1 MTYLLF
7 ILSCFVI
14 AYVYWKLKWSLVNL
28 WLILFACSAIG
39 LLIMPLNFELGVTV
53 TVFCVGLMVV
63 IFFLG
68 LIGLGVATIVAAPF
82 VLLYSMI
89 RSIFIK

>member
-7 ILSCFVI
+7 ILACFII

-39 LLIMPLNFELGVTV
+39 LLIIPLNFGLGVNV
-53 TVFCVGLMVV
+53 VAFCVGLMVV

-68 LIGLGVATIVAAPF
+68 LIGIGVATIVAAPF
-82 VLLYSMI
+82 VLLYNI
-89 RSIFIK
+89 IKGIFNK

>member
-7 ILSCFVI
+7 ILSCFII

-53 TVFCVGLMVV
+53 TIFCVALMVV

-68 LIGLGVATIVAAPF
+68 LIGIGVATIVAAPF
-82 VLLYSMI
+82 LLLYNI
-89 RSIFIK
+89 IKGIFNK